1 MKSQQIQMFEEKFK
15 FYEDERLKFERF
27 KSKAVDEERK
37 FIHIERENIELQQML
52 KECRT
57 HIEEDALKIF
67 QMSKTIEQKERLYTH
82 IKD

>member
-37 FIHIERENIELQQML
+37 FIHIEREN
-52 KECRT
+52 
-57 HIEEDALKIF
+57 
-67 QMSKTIEQKERLYTH
+67 
-82 IKD
+82 